1 MSECCLPNLGCLSI
15 PVVSTNVAGNPGQ
28 NGAPGAAAT
37 IAVGTVTTVNPGDPA
52 TVTNVGTSGAAIFD
66 FEIPEGAA
74 GAAGVDGTTRLYTNR
89 FLGTGTSIVPSSW
102 EVMDTYTL
110 AANSLVNVGD
120 AIIIQ
125 FEADLLAAN
134 TTAIIAGRSTI
145 VQPRRRVSI
154 ASGVTSLTQ
163 FDVTNALAEPYMI
176 TVSNVTAN
184 QTYSYRTTVELVKIS
199 SGNISNNFIS
209 RVRWDYTIPSMT
221 YSNNRVNPF
230 SINTANP
237 IVFSFDIY
245 QYQATEIKMRMLT
258 IDKITAVAP

>member
-1 MSECCLPNLGCLSI
+1 MSDCCLPNLGCLSI
-15 PVVSTNVAGNPGQ
+15 PVISTNVAGNPGATGAAG
-28 NGAPGAAAT
+28 NGIASESYDPLTGELELTFTDSTTFTTGDLRGAAGAPGAT
-37 IAVGTVTTVNPGDPA
+37 
-52 TVTNVGTSGAAIFD
+52 
-66 FEIPEGAA
+66 
-74 GAAGVDGTTRLYTNR
+74 GVDGVSRLYTNR
-89 FLGTGTSIVPSSW
+89 FVGTGTSIVTSTW
-102 EVMDTYTL
+102 EDMDTYTL

-134 TTAIIAGRSTI
+134 TTAIIAGRSTL

-154 ASGVTSLTQ
+154 ASGATSLTQ

-176 TVSNVTAN
+176 TVSNVTAT

-199 SGNISNNFIS
+199 SSNSSFNFIS

-221 YSNNRVNPF
+221 YSNNRVNPI

-237 IVFSFDIY
+237 IIFSFDIY
-245 QYQATEIKMRMLT
+245 QYQATEIRMRMLT